1 MIPCPL
7 LSRKENDMEYIE
19 VDKAIEALYRYI
31 FPTKK
36 TIEEDIRAI
45 PTIDIVRCG
54 ECRYCKKKRGSFNG
68 EPIIFYH
75 CEEHNR
81 DVESDDYCSWGER
94 KA

>member
-1 MIPCPL
+1 M
-7 LSRKENDMEYIE
+7 KYIQTE
-19 VDKAIEALYRYI
+19 EAIEALYRYI
-31 FPTKK
+31 CPTKK

-68 EPIIFYH
+68 EPIIFYR
-75 CEEHNR
+75 CTENNR

-94 KA
+94 KSK